1 MSHLA
6 RGLQPL
12 GARRPS
18 EWQYVWRLLIMSE
31 EFIFVGGPKD
41 MPVPG
46 FQKYFLP
53 FLELIK
59 DGKEY
64 SMTELYESLANH
76 FGLSDEEK
84 NELLPSGLQTR
95 HMKRIQLTRTFLK
108 KALLIENNGRAEVRI
123 IERGIKLLAE
133 NPKDINSIIFWTVV
147 DGVNLFADLESMKM
161 AHGRV

>member
-1 MSHLA
+1 
-6 RGLQPL
+6 
-12 GARRPS
+12 
-18 EWQYVWRLLIMSE
+18 
-31 EFIFVGGPKD
+31 

-64 SMTELYESLANH
+64 AMTELYESLANH
-76 FGLSDEEK
+76 FGLSDEDK

-95 HMKRIQLTRTFLK
+95 HMKRVQLARTFLN
-108 KALLIENNGRAEVRI
+108 KALLIENSKRAEVRI

-133 NPKDINSIIFWTVV
+133 NPQDINSKIFWTVV
-147 DGVNLFADLESMKM
+147 DGVSYLKIQNPWKWRMEEYKNWSGGAIFLAEITRQVWPPNHKIKFWTSLL
-161 AHGRV
+161 R